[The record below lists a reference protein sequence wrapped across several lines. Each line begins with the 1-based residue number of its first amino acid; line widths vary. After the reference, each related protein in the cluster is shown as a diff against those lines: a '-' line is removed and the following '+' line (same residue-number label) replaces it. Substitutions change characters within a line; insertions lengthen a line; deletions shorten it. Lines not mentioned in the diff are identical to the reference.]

1 MAGPSDS
8 DRSIAAR
15 TSPVRVRLLLA
26 KFWDEDETPTIVSA
40 VDQSVWEHWEQ
51 ADEDRW
57 RSDGQR
63 SWGLDPSDCEW
74 REVWAD
80 LDPAALRAA
89 FQTPVVEGVIAD
101 AAE

>member
-1 MAGPSDS
+1 MT
-8 DRSIAAR
+8 AAR
-15 TSPVRVRLLLA
+15 TSPVRARLLLA

-57 RSDGQR
+57 RADAQR
-63 SWGLDPSDCEW
+63 QWGLDPSDVEW

-80 LDPAALRAA
+80 FDQDALRAV
-89 FQTPVVEGVIAD
+89 FVTPDVEGVIAD